1 MVNMVVD
8 PEKRLLRAVPPHDWR
23 IFVKKSIL
31 FFPGLAAV
39 VVCATI
45 MASAQD
51 FKLKTRSSVAGRSF
65 DSATLIK
72 GARQRTEAN
81 GAVTITQ
88 CDLKRTIHIN
98 DAKKRY
104 YIEPLSSGD
113 ETTTPSAPPSRGKAR
128 KGGVVTVYLE
138 ITDTG
143 ERKEFFGL
151 TAHRI
156 VTRQRI
162 EPGPGA
168 CQEEKAE
175 LTIDGW
181 YVDLSAQFSC
191 DEGRP
196 PMAFAGMAD
205 GGGCEDQY
213 KIVRKGS
220 GRLGYPVLTTMKFGG
235 GGDDGDNAAMAGM
248 MSFKTEVVELSRA
261 PLADAMFDIPAGY
274 TQVNSMNELR

>member
-1 MVNMVVD
+1 MGR
-8 PEKRLLRAVPPHDWR
+8 ESSERSAHDWS
-23 IFVKKSIL
+23 IFVKKNIL
-31 FFPGLAAV
+31 FFSGLVAV
-39 VVCATI
+39 VVFATLA
-45 MASAQD
+45 ASAQD
-51 FKLKTRSSVAGRSF
+51 FKLKTRSTVAGRSF
-65 DSATLIK
+65 DSVTMIK

-81 GAVTITQ
+81 GTVIITQ
-88 CDLKRTIHIN
+88 CDLKRTIHVN

-104 YIEPLSSGD
+104 YIEPLDSGD
-113 ETTTPSAPPSRGKAR
+113 GTAPTAPPSRGKAR
-128 KGGVVTVYLE
+128 KGGVVTMYLE

-151 TAHRI
+151 TARHI
-156 VTRQRI
+156 IMKQRI

-168 CQEEKAE
+168 CQEEKTE
-175 LTIDGW
+175 FTTDGW

-196 PMAFAGMAD
+196 PMAFAGMGG

-213 KIVRKGS
+213 KIVKKGS

-235 GGDDGDNAAMAGM
+235 GDDDNAAMAAM

-261 PLADAMFDIPAGY
+261 PLADALFDIPAGY
-274 TQVNSMNELR
+274 TLVKSPDELR